1 MQTKTLK
8 VQEALNELSM
18 LDNRINKKISQ
29 LVSVGVE
36 ADGKL
41 LYPRRSKSTV
51 KDFTETAG
59 GDTQSVSDLLDYRT
73 ALRSAV
79 IKSNGTTTV
88 QVGKD
93 TATVAEAIKRKE
105 LIEDE
110 YIFLAKLERELQEAE
125 SKAFNH
131 NSKIDTEL
139 LEKEKL
145 VLGSEKERKSG
156 DETALLEAIRKTS
169 DSKRAKI
176 IVPNIDGK
184 PLDRY
189 LEEKR
194 EELDYF
200 STNIGFI
207 LTASNVTTDIT
218 VQW

>member
-18 LDNRINKKISQ
+18 LDSRISKKMNK
-29 LVSVGVE
+29 LVAVGVE
-36 ADGKL
+36 AEDKL
-41 LYPRRSKSTV
+41 VYPKRSKLTV
-51 KDFTETAG
+51 DKFTTDAEA
-59 GDTQSVSDLLDYRT
+59 DTQSITDLINYRT

-93 TATVAEAIKRKE
+93 TITVAEAIKRKE

-110 YIFLAKLERELQEAE
+110 YIFLSILERQLQESE

-131 NSKIDTEL
+131 NSKIDSEL

-145 VLGSEKERKSG
+145 VLGSEKERKG
-156 DETALLEAIRKTS
+156 DDTTLLEAIRKTS
-169 DSKRAKI
+169 EAKRASIILPKI
-176 IVPNIDGK
+176 NGV
-184 PLDRY
+184 PLDEY
-189 LEEKR
+189 IEAKN

-200 STNIGFI
+200 TTNIGFI

-218 VQW
+218 VEW

>member
-41 LYPRRSKSTV
+41 LHPRRSKSTV
-51 KDFTETAG
+51 KDFTETSGA
-59 GDTQSVSDLLDYRT
+59 DTQSVSDLLDYRT

-93 TATVAEAIKRKE
+93 TVTVAEAIKRKE

-110 YIFLAKLERELQEAE
+110 YIFLAKLEREFQEAE

-131 NSKIDTEL
+131 NSKIDAEL

-145 VLGSEKERKSG
+145 VLGSEKERKGG

-184 PLDRY
+184 SLDKY
-189 LEEKR
+189 LEERR

-218 VQW
+218 VEW